1 MHVVC
6 GGDHQL
12 METPECIFI
21 SCHEHEQESS
31 NLWHPLAVTHLD
43 TAWWLDYYSTIRY
56 YVVLLSYLSVVH
68 TVGCQYMK
76 QVFLF
81 DVVSFSEHVMIPVC
95 SVYIKINL
103 SDLFT
108 KVSSTLSRKKEI
120 KIEIKFCYN
129 YIFSLHFFIDSFI
142 LFPQLINIQQYA
154 PDLSS

>member
-1 MHVVC
+1 MMVRLLFFYTV
-6 GGDHQL
+6 QY
-12 METPECIFI
+12 
-21 SCHEHEQESS
+21 
-31 NLWHPLAVTHLD
+31 N
-43 TAWWLDYYSTIRY
+43 
-56 YVVLLSYLSVVH
+56 VVLLSYLSVVH

-120 KIEIKFCYN
+120 KV
-129 YIFSLHFFIDSFI
+129 
-142 LFPQLINIQQYA
+142 
-154 PDLSS
+154 

>member
-1 MHVVC
+1 MVAKKFLTDL
-6 GGDHQL
+6 DH
-12 METPECIFI
+12 
-21 SCHEHEQESS
+21 SD
-31 NLWHPLAVTHLD
+31 HPKKKTCL
-43 TAWWLDYYSTIRY
+43 
-56 YVVLLSYLSVVH
+56 
-68 TVGCQYMK
+68 K

-108 KVSSTLSRKKEI
+108 IVSSTLSKKKEI

-129 YIFSLHFFIDSFI
+129 YIFSLHFIIDSFI